1 MVVTIDDGESC
12 VVLCMLL
19 SKITMSCTC
28 GTIKGIGV
36 VMEMNAWKTVLI
48 CIVWK

>member
-1 MVVTIDDGESC
+1 MVVIIDDGES
-12 VVLCMLL
+12 CMLL

-36 VMEMNAWKTVLI
+36 VMEMNAWKTVSL